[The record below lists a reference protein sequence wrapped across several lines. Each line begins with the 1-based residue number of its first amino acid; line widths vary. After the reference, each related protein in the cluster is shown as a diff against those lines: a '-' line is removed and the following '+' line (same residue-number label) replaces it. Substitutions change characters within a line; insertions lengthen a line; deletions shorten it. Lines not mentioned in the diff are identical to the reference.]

1 MLVFIRYPL
10 TAQRHRAM
18 VAETDAR
25 KKAVL
30 AAPPIALVP
39 LPATV

>member
-10 TAQRHRAM
+10 TEQRYSAM

-25 KKAVL
+25 KALLDAPAIAAVR
-30 AAPPIALVP
+30 V
-39 LPATV
+39 PATV